1 MSKFEESRNVYIPS
15 PKNNQRVYGSPV
27 RKLVFDDN
35 QDAFAY
41 ESPQKLKQVDENN
54 ASSNQG
60 STAFMSRRDDT
71 SAFKGQPA
79 KNFLFS
85 GEEMFGLEQRIEQL
99 QISSLNSKGSDSNNF
114 VTGKNLRFW
123 IVQRV

>member
-60 STAFMSRRDDT
+60 STAFMSRRDD
-71 SAFKGQPA
+71 
-79 KNFLFS
+79 FS
-85 GEEMFGLEQRIEQL
+85 
-99 QISSLNSKGSDSNNF
+99 
-114 VTGKNLRFW
+114 V
-123 IVQRV
+123 

>member
-35 QDAFAY
+35 QDAAFA
-41 ESPQKLKQVDENN
+41 SPQKLKQVDENN

-71 SAFKGQPA
+71 SVKKGQPA

-114 VTGKNLRFW
+114 VTGKNLRF
-123 IVQRV
+123 